1 MLGQDRPEKALIV
14 KDMSRES
21 AITLLQSLHEG
32 RIACVRESQPY
43 ITPLHFAY
51 QDHYLY
57 SFATV
62 GKRIEWMRAN
72 PLVCVEVERIESRER
87 WHTIIVSGVYE
98 ELPNGSEYLERQ
110 VLAYNLLSKAANW
123 WEPGF
128 VKTIHQGAV
137 RPLETVYFRIKITE
151 MSAHEA
157 SVETA
162 PVA

>member
-1 MLGQDRPEKALIV
+1 MVLV

-21 AITLLQSLHEG
+21 AIALLQSVHLG

-43 ITPLHFAY
+43 ITPLQFAY

-72 PLVCVEVERIESRER
+72 PLVCVEVERIESRQR
-87 WHTIIVSGVYE
+87 WHTIVVSGVYE
-98 ELPNGSEYLERQ
+98 ELPSTNEYLERQ
-110 VLAYNLLSKAANW
+110 TLAYNLLSKVANW

-128 VKTIHQGAV
+128 VKTTHQGAV
-137 RPLETVYFRIKITE
+137 RPLETVYFRIKIAE

-157 SVETA
+157 LEENASVA
-162 PVA
+162 

>member
-1 MLGQDRPEKALIV
+1 MVV

-21 AITLLQSLHEG
+21 AIALLQSVHLG

-43 ITPLHFAY
+43 ITPLQFAY

-72 PLVCVEVERIESRER
+72 PLVCVEVERIESRQR
-87 WHTIIVSGVYE
+87 WHTIVVSGVYE
-98 ELPNGSEYLERQ
+98 ELPSTNEYLERQ
-110 VLAYNLLSKAANW
+110 TLAYNLLSKVANW

-128 VKTIHQGAV
+128 VKTTHQGAV
-137 RPLETVYFRIKITE
+137 RPLETGNFRIKIAE

-157 SVETA
+157 LEENASVA
-162 PVA
+162 